1 MPDSKL
7 KLYLSR
13 VRVWFRSFIA
23 SYSEL
28 FVLALV
34 AVAILI
40 GIGAAAWF
48 MLAEPLIASFFEHR
62 ESIARSQEMLV
73 KYKALV
79 STSKEIDLGLR
90 KLHTAQQNEDRLLK
104 GASTQLVGAM
114 LQNRLKEII
123 DVNKGSLTSI
133 QVLPV
138 RDEEGFKRIP
148 LAVTLTASVESL
160 QKIVYMIEDESPYL
174 FIENLELQSNRG
186 MMEVSEEQGS
196 PDLQVHFEVFG
207 YMANTPS

>member
-1 MPDSKL
+1 MQ
-7 KLYLSR
+7 LSG
-13 VRVWFRSFIA
+13 WMGRS
-23 SYSEL
+23 
-28 FVLALV
+28 V

-79 STSKEIDLGLR
+79 STSKDIDLGLR

-148 LAVTLTASVESL
+148 LAVTLTSSVESL

>member
-1 MPDSKL
+1 MQ
-7 KLYLSR
+7 LSG
-13 VRVWFRSFIA
+13 WMGRS
-23 SYSEL
+23 
-28 FVLALV
+28 V

>member
-1 MPDSKL
+1 MQ
-7 KLYLSR
+7 LSG
-13 VRVWFRSFIA
+13 WMGRS
-23 SYSEL
+23 
-28 FVLALV
+28 V

-207 YMANTPS
+207 YMANTPA

>member
-1 MPDSKL
+1 MQ
-7 KLYLSR
+7 LSG
-13 VRVWFRSFIA
+13 WMGRSA
-23 SYSEL
+23 
-28 FVLALV
+28 

-40 GIGAAAWF
+40 VICAAAWF
-48 MLAEPLIASFFEHR
+48 MLAQPLILSFFEHR
-62 ESIARSQEMLV
+62 ESIARSQEMLA
-73 KYKALV
+73 KYRALV
-79 STSKEIDLGLR
+79 STTKDIDLGLR
-90 KLHTAQQNEDRLLK
+90 KLHAAQQSEDRLLK

-133 QVLPV
+133 QVLPG

-160 QKIVYMIEDESPYL
+160 QKILYMIEDESPYL

-207 YMANTPS
+207 YMANTPHEEQPAKSRVT

>member
-1 MPDSKL
+1 MQ
-7 KLYLSR
+7 LSG
-13 VRVWFRSFIA
+13 WMGRS
-23 SYSEL
+23 
-28 FVLALV
+28 V

-48 MLAEPLIASFFEHR
+48 MLAEPLIASYFEHR

>member
-1 MPDSKL
+1 
-7 KLYLSR
+7 
-13 VRVWFRSFIA
+13 
-23 SYSEL
+23 
-28 FVLALV
+28 
-34 AVAILI
+34 
-40 GIGAAAWF
+40 
-48 MLAEPLIASFFEHR
+48 
-62 ESIARSQEMLV
+62 MLV

-79 STSKEIDLGLR
+79 STSKDIDLGLR
-90 KLHTAQQNEDRLLK
+90 TLHTAQQNEDRLLK

-133 QVLPV
+133 QLLPA

-148 LAVTLTASVESL
+148 LAVTLTSSVESL

>member
-1 MPDSKL
+1 MQ
-7 KLYLSR
+7 LSG
-13 VRVWFRSFIA
+13 WMGRS
-23 SYSEL
+23 
-28 FVLALV
+28 V

-62 ESIARSQEMLV
+62 KSIARSQEMLV

-79 STSKEIDLGLR
+79 STSKDIDLGLR

-148 LAVTLTASVESL
+148 LAVTLTSSVKSL

>member
-1 MPDSKL
+1 MQ
-7 KLYLSR
+7 LSG
-13 VRVWFRSFIA
+13 WMGRS
-23 SYSEL
+23 
-28 FVLALV
+28 V

-48 MLAEPLIASFFEHR
+48 MLAEPLIASYFEHR

-196 PDLQVHFEVFG
+196 PDLQIHFEVFG

>member
-1 MPDSKL
+1 MQ
-7 KLYLSR
+7 LSG
-13 VRVWFRSFIA
+13 WMGRS
-23 SYSEL
+23 
-28 FVLALV
+28 V

-196 PDLQVHFEVFG
+196 PDLQIHFEVFG

>member
-1 MPDSKL
+1 MQ
-7 KLYLSR
+7 LSG
-13 VRVWFRSFIA
+13 WMGRS
-23 SYSEL
+23 
-28 FVLALV
+28 V

-148 LAVTLTASVESL
+148 LAVTLTSSVESL